1 MGTRCRLGEAES
13 VDQGLGEMLPVQEL
27 SAQEPSAE
35 AAEAGEEAEIPRL
48 LPTPIVPSKSEID
61 AHRVTHCPYR
71 SWCRHCREGSGL
83 DMPHAAC
90 DQEARKIPI
99 VGFDYMFIGKRR
111 VYRRGENFVDGD

>member
-1 MGTRCRLGEAES
+1 MQES
-13 VDQGLGEMLPVQEL
+13 

-35 AAEAGEEAEIPRL
+35 VAEAGEEAEVPRL
-48 LPTPIVPSKSEID
+48 LPTPIVPSKSEVD

-99 VGFDYMFIGKRR
+99 VGFDYLSLANDVSIAEARILWMETNQRPC
-111 VYRRGENFVDGD
+111 